1 MRVNEQGEKIN
12 DGFEKRRSK
21 RITDALE
28 QKYGLKPST
37 PTKEQVLQKASTK
50 ETLNESVENRKI
62 KVERLLRAVLA
73 HYKFASLGE
82 LNAILA
88 HYHLTAEEVK
98 TEVRGKRYDGLVY
111 LLTDDE
117 AKRSMPIA
125 ASELGR
131 GLGHTAITNHIKR
144 SKSALKSDI
153 PKVKQRVLMA
163 MRTSPSSE
171 ADLKKSLIQQGLRV
185 VLRRNKA
192 GRIYGIT
199 FIDDNEGIAL
209 NGSRFG

>member
-1 MRVNEQGEKIN
+1 MPYSHTII
-12 DGFEKRRSK
+12 S
-21 RITDALE
+21 
-28 QKYGLKPST
+28 
-37 PTKEQVLQKASTK
+37 
-50 ETLNESVENRKI
+50 
-62 KVERLLRAVLA
+62 
-73 HYKFASLGE
+73 
-82 LNAILA
+82 
-88 HYHLTAEEVK
+88 TAEEVK

-117 AKRSMPIA
+117 GKKESMPIA

-153 PKVKQRVLMA
+153 PKVRQRVLMA

-185 VLRRNKA
+185 VLRRNKT

-199 FIDDNEGIAL
+199 FIDDKDGIAL
-209 NGSRFG
+209 NGSRLGKGYSATSLNNICKTPDRVLSWMKDVIPTAFGKVLKEEKKQGTFLKKAPMFFLKSPTFLTTTQKATISLTNS